1 MDFKINFSGKAHT
14 YTEDEIAVV
23 VDAMRSADPLTQGK
37 YKDAFEKA
45 FCDYNGN
52 EYAFSMCN
60 ATAALELAA
69 QMCLFTESD
78 EIIAPSH
85 TFTSSVYPFIKKGA
99 KVRWADIDPT
109 TRVVTLG
116 NIKKCITPHTKAII
130 VVHLYGFIIPD
141 IEEIGKFARE
151 NEILLIEDV
160 AQAMGTEIRGKKAG
174 TFGDFG
180 IFSFHSHKNITTI
193 GEGGMLTVKS
203 PRYAEIIPMLRHN
216 GHCGFDY
223 PRTDYW
229 IPAMG
234 NLDLPHLDG
243 HDLMPNNY
251 CLGEIEC
258 ALGTKLLTRLD
269 TINEQKR
276 QRALYFIDALSDF
289 PVLQFHRVENTQHN
303 YHLLV
308 AYVTNGQRDTILK
321 KLAYDYRIKCVVQ
334 YYPLNRYPLYQKLG
348 FGEAH
353 CPNADNF
360 FDNMISFPFHHWMSD
375 SELDYMLQSTLSVLK
390 DIRK

>member
-1 MDFKINFSGKAHT
+1 MSDFKINFSGKAHT
-14 YTEDEIAVV
+14 YTEDEIQVV
-23 VDAMRSADPLTQGK
+23 IDAMRSAETLTQGK
-37 YKDAFEKA
+37 HRDTFERA

-52 EYAFSMCN
+52 NYAFSVCN
-60 ATAALELAA
+60 ATAALEMAA
-69 QMCLFTESD
+69 QMCLFSKND

-99 KVRWADIDPT
+99 TVRWADIDLA
-109 TRVVTLG
+109 TRVVTLES
-116 NIKKCITPHTKAII
+116 IKKCVNTHTKAII

-141 IEEIGKFARE
+141 IEAIATFAHDHG
-151 NEILLIEDV
+151 ILLIEDV
-160 AQAMGTEIRGKKAG
+160 AQALGTEIHGKKAG

-180 IFSFHSHKNITTI
+180 VFSFHSHKNITTL

-203 PRYAEIIPMLRHN
+203 QKYADIIPMLRHN

-229 IPAMG
+229 LPAMG
-234 NLDLPHLDG
+234 NLDLPDLEG

-258 ALGTKLLTRLD
+258 ALGTKLLERLN

-276 QRALYFIDALSDF
+276 QRALYFIDALSEF
-289 PVLQFHRVENTQHN
+289 PMLQFHRVDNTRHN

-308 AYVTNGQRDTILK
+308 AYVTNGKRDDIMK
-321 KLAYDYRIKCVVQ
+321 KLAYVYGIKCVVQ

-348 FGEAH
+348 FGEAD
-353 CPNADNF
+353 CPHADLF

-390 DIRK
+390 DL